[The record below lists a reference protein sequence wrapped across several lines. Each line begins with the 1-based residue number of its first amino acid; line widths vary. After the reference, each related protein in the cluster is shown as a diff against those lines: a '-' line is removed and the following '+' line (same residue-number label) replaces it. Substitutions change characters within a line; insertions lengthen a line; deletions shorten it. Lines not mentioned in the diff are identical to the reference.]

1 MVKIDSQP
9 VMCAS
14 HAFLMNFLPLLP
26 SSPSFLSYSISL
38 SLSLSHLCN
47 ISIPLSSSCKI
58 STGLQFQHFDSN
70 RNVRKRKKLTGFEA
84 AARNIAKC
92 TGDTNTELEEKE
104 AAADFDF
111 VGTGQEESV
120 ALSNR
125 QFEG

>member
-1 MVKIDSQP
+1 VRLTCVFNEFSSSFALIS
-9 VMCAS
+9 
-14 HAFLMNFLPLLP
+14 LIPLILD
-26 SSPSFLSYSISL
+26 L
-38 SLSLSHLCN
+38 SLSRLLALSHLCN

-92 TGDTNTELEEKE
+92 TGDTNAELEEKE

-111 VGTGQEESV
+111 VGTGQDVE
-120 ALSNR
+120 
-125 QFEG
+125 

>member
-1 MVKIDSQP
+1 
-9 VMCAS
+9 
-14 HAFLMNFLPLLP
+14 MNFLPLLP

-38 SLSLSHLCN
+38 SLSL
-47 ISIPLSSSCKI
+47 ISATSLSLSSSCKI

-104 AAADFDF
+104 VAADFDF

>member
-1 MVKIDSQP
+1 VRLTCVFNEFSSSFALIS
-9 VMCAS
+9 
-14 HAFLMNFLPLLP
+14 LIPLILD
-26 SSPSFLSYSISL
+26 L
-38 SLSLSHLCN
+38 SLSRLLALSHLCN